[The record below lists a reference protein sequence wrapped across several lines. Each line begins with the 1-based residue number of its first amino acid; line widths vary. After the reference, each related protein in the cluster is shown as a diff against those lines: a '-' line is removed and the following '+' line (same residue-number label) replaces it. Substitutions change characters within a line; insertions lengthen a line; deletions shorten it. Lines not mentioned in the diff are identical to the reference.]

1 MVSASRKGNTV
12 YVHVT
17 NTDIESDTVID
28 IDLGGARAKGTT
40 CHRISPDKLDD
51 AIDSTNLE
59 VFAVKQSAV
68 PSLAG
73 IAVPKA
79 SVSAYVIEL
88 AE

>member
-17 NTDIESDTVID
+17 NTDIEQDAVID
-28 IDLGGARAKGTT
+28 IDLGGARAQGTT
-40 CHRISPDKLDD
+40 CHRIAPDNLDD
-51 AIDSTNLE
+51 AIDSTNLD

-68 PSLAG
+68 SSLTG
-73 IAVPKA
+73 IAVPRA

-88 AE
+88 AQ